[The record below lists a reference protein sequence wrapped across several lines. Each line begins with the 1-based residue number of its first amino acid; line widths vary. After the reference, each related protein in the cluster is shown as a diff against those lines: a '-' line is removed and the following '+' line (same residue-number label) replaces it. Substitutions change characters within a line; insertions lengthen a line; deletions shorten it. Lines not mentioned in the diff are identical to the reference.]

1 MRCRATEWVDTL
13 SEEQA
18 PEAPRSADPEPI
30 FAPEVPD
37 DVRELLLSE
46 PEVMVAANL
55 PAVKPRSNLR
65 ARPFRTMGTLI
76 GVLLADVAAWGVAS
90 MIVDDLLPDGAVGWV
105 SGGLGVIALLLF
117 AAGVTFECRGP
128 EESTAA
134 YEYHGK
140 YLHAK
145 DWDADAQRL
154 MLRAQA
160 AVRAVRDAEVSKDGL
175 LDDIQND
182 VVLPELLWELGEVLQ
197 KLSVLRARHR
207 DISAGVP
214 DVDLTGA
221 LGSQA
226 EALRVTEE
234 AMERKVATLE
244 QYAEQVRAADAIVRA
259 EAALQEALRD
269 DDGYIELLASTATD
283 QSRLVE
289 KLSEEAVELKQQLT
303 KSVAAALETGRALAL
318 PLNDRPTT

>member
-1 MRCRATEWVDTL
+1 MEWVDTL

-18 PEAPRSADPEPI
+18 PGASRSAEPEPV

-37 DVRELLLSE
+37 DDRELLLSE
-46 PEVMVAANL
+46 PGVMVAANL
-55 PAVKPRSNLR
+55 PAVKPRSDLR
-65 ARPFRTMGTLI
+65 ASPFGTLGTLI
-76 GVLLADVAAWGVAS
+76 GFLVVEVAAWGLVTSFA
-90 MIVDDLLPDGAVGWV
+90 VDLLPDGAASWV
-105 SGGLGVIALLLF
+105 SGGLGVIGLLF
-117 AAGVTFECRGP
+117 FALMVWAASTGRV
-128 EESTAA
+128 ESTAA

-145 DWDADAQRL
+145 DWDAEAQRL

-160 AVRAVRDAEVSKDGL
+160 AVRAVREAEVSKGGL
-175 LDDIQND
+175 LDDIHND
-182 VVLPELLWELGEVLQ
+182 VVLPEQLWDLGQVLQ

-207 DISAGVP
+207 DISAGAL
-214 DVDLTGA
+214 DADLAGA

-244 QYAEQVRAADAIVRA
+244 KYAEQVREADAIVRA

-269 DDGYIELLASTATD
+269 DDGYIELLASTATTD

-318 PLNDRPTT
+318 PINDGPTT